1 VLTGI
6 TLALND
12 PGRVNEIIKM
22 IADPKKPIGFFF
34 ERNCR
39 EDTSF
44 TKFLGKV
51 VRYLPVEN

>member
-1 VLTGI
+1 
-6 TLALND
+6 
-12 PGRVNEIIKM
+12 M
-22 IADPKKPIGFFF
+22 IADPKKPRGFFF